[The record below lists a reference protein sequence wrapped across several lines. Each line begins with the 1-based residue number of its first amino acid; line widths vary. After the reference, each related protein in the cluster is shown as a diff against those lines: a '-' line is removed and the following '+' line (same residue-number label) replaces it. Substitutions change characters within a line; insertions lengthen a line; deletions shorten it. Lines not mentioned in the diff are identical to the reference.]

1 LNEIRGSRS
10 LSPESAK
17 ILAEAIKAMIQ

>member
-1 LNEIRGSRS
+1 MRRSRS